1 MSNKTCYVET
11 SLTVCVCVCMC
22 VGRGRR
28 RLDFKRF
35 QGKSLFLDL
44 PGYRQVA
51 RLEEE
56 LTARGAVSEREREGG
71 EGGGGRERGGGGVRE
86 NVCVPMLYIVC

>member
-1 MSNKTCYVET
+1 
-11 SLTVCVCVCMC
+11 MC

-44 PGYRQVA
+44 PGYRQMA
-51 RLEEE
+51 WLEEE
-56 LTARGAVSEREREGG
+56 LTARGAVSEGERRERK
-71 EGGGGRERGGGGVRE
+71 GGREDESSERADYQLERE
-86 NVCVPMLYIVC
+86 RKRECVWCEC